1 MNLEKLKEPSFMAA
15 GASCV
20 LLLGLLLRGDSSSE
34 DIADLKGQIANLESK
49 WDDLSL
55 AIVGAETDTADGTTN
70 QALRMA
76 DFNEAVEL
84 TDGYLTEHDFASAF
98 DMVLVA
104 SRISPSEPRLFDLV
118 VRFVDEAKDSGEE
131 AMVFA
136 EDLLARGESLVHF
149 QSPKDV
155 QQCRQRLM
163 EMRDEFWSPAP
174 EVVSHSPFHSVQ
186 VLLSVSENSSI
197 PLAVRSMAAEQART
211 TLNGT
216 LLDSFSSSDGN
227 SEELATGKFT
237 ELESRV
243 ELAEAKCVEEL
254 FLEAKSKGDNWLEV
268 AASLGEKSN
277 DIPPD
282 KVPGHSK
289 QLAKAV
295 TQGINLLQEIMPYS
309 KSEVPGAVA
318 FSRTIEKRIKALQR
332 QKDWL
337 YNQQVL
343 RLIREVES
351 EESWT
356 SEDKIRQLAEVSEE
370 LLSPY
375 VLGRH
380 QELWS
385 TIFEDLENE
394 EKKVWAVKLRILRGD
409 E

>member
-1 MNLEKLKEPSFMAA
+1 MAA